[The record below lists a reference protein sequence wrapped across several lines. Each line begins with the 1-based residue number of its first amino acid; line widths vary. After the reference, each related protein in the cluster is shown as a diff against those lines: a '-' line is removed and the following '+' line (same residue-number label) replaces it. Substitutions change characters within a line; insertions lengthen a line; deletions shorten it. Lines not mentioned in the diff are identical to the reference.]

1 MWKRVIYAVLI
12 LILFV
17 FFIGILINIGKKEK
31 KNKKILSFSVAG
43 VFVISIIMQL
53 VDPFIF
59 GTQ

>member
-1 MWKRVIYAVLI
+1 MWKRVIYAILI
-12 LILFV
+12 LILSV
-17 FFIGILINIGKKEK
+17 FFIGTLINIEKKEK

-59 GTQ
+59 GT